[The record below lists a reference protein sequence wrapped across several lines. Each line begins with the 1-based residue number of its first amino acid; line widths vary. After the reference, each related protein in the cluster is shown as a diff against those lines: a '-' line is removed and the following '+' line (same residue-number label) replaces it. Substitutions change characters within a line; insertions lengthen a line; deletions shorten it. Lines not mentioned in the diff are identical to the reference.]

1 MSRLPV
7 PLTLEHLGGRSFS
20 FYPAI
25 LGVEP
30 NEWLFRRATWSE
42 IVAANS
48 RTGEEACIPRR
59 FVGEI
64 SPVEAPVIIVGLVRE
79 LEYNLGAVWPRRR
92 RVIEMPLAVGEGPRR
107 SGSRGGSPAPVVGIR
122 LESGCEPRKGRLVG
136 AALLAGAVTSLVIVN
151 GYREGVRPGVTH
163 SVTDPS
169 WRRLTAADDY
179 SSVVR
184 KLGPPDEDVWRNNA
198 GVTQRRM
205 LRYGRLHITVI
216 LTGPTRDDARYA
228 GTLEFGRR

>member
-25 LGVEP
+25 LGVEH

-79 LEYNLGAVWPRRR
+79 LEYKSGAVWPHRR
-92 RVIEMPLAVGEGPRR
+92 RVIEMPIAVGEGRRR
-107 SGSRGGSPAPVVGIR
+107 SSSHGEGPAPVVGIR
-122 LESGCEPRKGRLVG
+122 LESGSEPRMGRLVG
-136 AALLAGAVTSLVIVN
+136 AALLAGVVTSLVIVN
-151 GYREGVRPGVTH
+151 AYREGVRPGVSH
-163 SVTDPS
+163 SVSDQS
-169 WRRLTAADDY
+169 WRQLTTEDDY
-179 SSVVR
+179 DSVVR
-184 KLGPPDEDVWRNNA
+184 KLGPPDEDVWQNNS
-198 GVTQRRM
+198 GVMQRRV
-205 LRYGRLHITVI
+205 LHYARRHFTVI

-228 GTLEFGRR
+228 GTLEFDRR